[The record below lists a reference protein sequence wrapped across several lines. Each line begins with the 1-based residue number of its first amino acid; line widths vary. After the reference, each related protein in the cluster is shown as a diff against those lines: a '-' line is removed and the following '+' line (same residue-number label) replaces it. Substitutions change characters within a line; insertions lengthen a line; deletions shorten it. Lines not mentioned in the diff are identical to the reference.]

1 MQMHST
7 YEIHCNLWHVLESKT
22 YTACSFRGFLFR
34 RYSVW
39 LMGIMFTGP
48 ARRGKKPEKA
58 FERLNRPWKDC
69 IVLLPY
75 LWWASFCSGAKLL
88 ETQYESCDTYCV
100 LAYKSGEWTATT
112 THLSSMKPNMQQ
124 FAFRLSVLTFPF
136 FFVRCDLGDPTT
148 LHNRILRTFWWW
160 AKMLD
165 PRYLVQM
172 GRRQVTVLWRPANS
186 NLYSYLILLGLIT
199 LCLSAGVI
207 VLRRKDASLV
217 SYNFALNS
225 WSPAVTEDL
234 ERRAFHGILGAL
246 AWKVRGQLEK
256 YC

>member
-7 YEIHCNLWHVLESKT
+7 YEIHCNLRHVLESKT
-22 YTACSFRGFLFR
+22 YTAYWFRGFLFR
-34 RYSVW
+34 MYSVW

-48 ARRGKKPEKA
+48 ARRGKKPEKT

-75 LWWASFCSGAKLL
+75 LWWASSCSGAKLL

-136 FFVRCDLGDPTT
+136 FFCPVWPGGT
-148 LHNRILRTFWWW
+148 HNSTQPNPEDILVVGQ
-160 AKMLD
+160 D
-165 PRYLVQM
+165 
-172 GRRQVTVLWRPANS
+172 
-186 NLYSYLILLGLIT
+186 
-199 LCLSAGVI
+199 AGS
-207 VLRRKDASLV
+207 K
-217 SYNFALNS
+217 
-225 WSPAVTEDL
+225 
-234 ERRAFHGILGAL
+234 ILGSN
-246 AWKVRGQLEK
+246 G
-256 YC
+256 